1 MEKIIF
7 YKTLLQR
14 GKNIHPADRILYSYL
29 VFKSI
34 VKIEGIFEEE
44 GKTINQDELILQVSL
59 NNWQPLVETNNTQI
73 ADTLKITRQKVIQSM
88 KNLIEHG
95 YIRINQKG
103 KKEIYMNAELLSGGF
118 FSLDMIGRINYELL
132 IFHSYLRDKGAT
144 FGYCIDTTKEKM
156 AKDLATT
163 PLAITKLLNRLYKE
177 KLAKRLDNGKLA
189 IY

>member
-7 YKTLLQR
+7 YKALLQR
-14 GKNIHPADRILYSYL
+14 GKNIHPADRILYCYL

-34 VKIEGIFEEE
+34 VKVDGVFEPD
-44 GKTINQDELILQVSL
+44 GKTINQDELICQVSL
-59 NNWQPLVETNNTQI
+59 NNWQPLVKTNNTQI
-73 ADTLKITRQKVIQSM
+73 ADTLKISRRKIIQSM
-88 KNLIEHG
+88 KNLMSHG
-95 YIRINQKG
+95 YIRINQDD
-103 KKEIYMNAELLSGGF
+103 KKEIYMNADLFLGGF